1 MICHVINAII
11 YVSYCLIAVWSHMLV
26 MTSRHC
32 TRCLSCLIGTCRVIA
47 WNALRQ
53 DVGVTDG
60 HGSLAGSRRVVL
72 PLVVSLS
79 LLSTRPIRMSYH
91 LVSMSWQS
99 SGLQQGVGR
108 LDVVRR
114 SLAGRRRIV
123 SR

>member
-1 MICHVINAII
+1 MVSHVGYDQPSLYPIVRSVPVASSRIT
-11 YVSYCLIAVWSHMLV
+11 VLWS
-26 MTSRHC
+26 S
-32 TRCLSCLIGTCRVIA
+32 
-47 WNALRQ
+47 WNALQQ

-114 SLAGRRRIV
+114 SLAGRLRIV
-123 SR
+123 LR